1 MNLYHTF
8 MAVLGCREAMWE
20 ELKLHQRSR
29 RRKALVDLGWENRHI
44 EDREARALFD
54 ELFERFESDMRARI
68 SIWYSMTELG
78 YNLPKRE
85 PLHKAELLE
94 EERIRKAILDARARA
109 REEDFDVPCR
119 VIRVFVGFKQ
129 ADALEVEVDE

>member
-1 MNLYHTF
+1 MHDSTNCLNDSNRKLFLSFFT
-8 MAVLGCREAMWE
+8 CRFVYPVA
-20 ELKLHQRSR
+20 HR
-29 RRKALVDLGWENRHI
+29 
-44 EDREARALFD
+44 
-54 ELFERFESDMRARI
+54 DMLARI

>member
-1 MNLYHTF
+1 MVH
-8 MAVLGCREAMWE
+8 R
-20 ELKLHQRSR
+20 
-29 RRKALVDLGWENRHI
+29 
-44 EDREARALFD
+44 
-54 ELFERFESDMRARI
+54 DMRART

-94 EERIRKAILDARARA
+94 EERIRKAILDAHTQA

-119 VIRVFVGFKQ
+119 VIRVFVGFKESDGV
-129 ADALEVEVDE
+129 DACCDNT

>member
-1 MNLYHTF
+1 
-8 MAVLGCREAMWE
+8 
-20 ELKLHQRSR
+20 
-29 RRKALVDLGWENRHI
+29 
-44 EDREARALFD
+44 
-54 ELFERFESDMRARI
+54 MRARI

-78 YNLPKRE
+78 FSLPKRD

-119 VIRVFVGFKQ
+119 VMRGFTGFKE
-129 ADALEVEVDE
+129 ADGVDSCS